1 MPVEIAMSKDSQE
14 GALPERALHQR
25 DWRKLLQF
33 GSGVGIEIASSNL
46 EVVAARVRPTGVKV
60 LGRLSIPDFAARP
73 AAEWGAEYAR
83 FLSPLGLSHVSAT
96 VLLPRRDV
104 IVRHLALPGVSGKD
118 VDGAVRFQL
127 DSLHPY
133 GEDEVSWGWSPLA
146 YGAVLVGITRRTTVQ
161 HYLDLFLTAG
171 IKVVSFT
178 FSAAA
183 VHSAVRLNGGRRRDG
198 FLALGPSATGGV
210 EVYGESQSRPVFTAE
225 FQLPPERAALLGL
238 AELRLAPETAP
249 LKLEDVLPKPAVNPV
264 ENDLS
269 RNPRP
274 YATALA
280 GACPWLAPAAN
291 LLAPGQRQASSR
303 AVFIP
308 TVVLAVIL
316 LLVAGA
322 IVLYNSY
329 ADRKY
334 LAAIEAEIAKV
345 APVAKH
351 ADDVDRQIQQT
362 RERAQ
367 LLDQFRNQTR
377 QDLDALNELTRLI
390 EPPAWVN
397 STTLSRDSVLLSG
410 EAPQASPL
418 LKILDSSPLFEN
430 STFQS
435 SGRVQSGG
443 ESFQIRAGRKYPA
456 K

>member
-1 MPVEIAMSKDSQE
+1 MPAEIHISKD
-14 GALPERALHQR
+14 L
-25 DWRKLLQF
+25 RKLLQF
-33 GSGVGIEIASSNL
+33 GSGVGIEIGASDL
-46 EVVAARVRPTGVKV
+46 EIVAARVRPNGVKV
-60 LGRLSIPDFAARP
+60 LGHLAIADFAARP
-73 AAEWGAEYAR
+73 AAEWGADYAR

-96 VLLPRRDV
+96 VLLPRREV

-118 VDGAVRFQL
+118 VDGAIRFQL

-133 GEDEVSWGWSPLA
+133 GDDEVSWGWSPLA
-146 YGAVLVGITRRTTVQ
+146 YGAVLVGVTRQSTVQ
-161 HYLDLFLTAG
+161 RYLDLFLAAG
-171 IKVVSFT
+171 IKAACFT

-183 VHSAVRLNGGRRRDG
+183 VHSAVRLNGANRGDG
-198 FLALGPSATGGV
+198 FLALGPAANGGV

-264 ENDLS
+264 ENDLA
-269 RNPRP
+269 RNARP

-280 GACPWLAPAAN
+280 GACPWLAPSAN

-308 TVVLAVIL
+308 TVVLAAIL

-322 IVLYNSY
+322 VVAYNSY

-334 LAAIEAEIAKV
+334 LASIEAEIAKV

-351 ADDVDRQIQQT
+351 ADDLDLQIQQA
-362 RERAQ
+362 RQHAV
-367 LLDQFRNQTR
+367 LLDQFRNLTR

-397 STTLSRDSVLLSG
+397 STALTRDSVLISG
-410 EAPQASPL
+410 EAPQAGPL
-418 LKILDSSPLFEN
+418 IKILDSSPLFEN
-430 STFQS
+430 SAMQQT
-435 SGRVQSGG
+435 GKTQSGG
-443 ESFQIRAGRKYPA
+443 ESFQIRSTRKYPA
-456 K
+456 Q

>member
-1 MPVEIAMSKDSQE
+1 MPVKNPISKD
-14 GALPERALHQR
+14 L
-25 DWRKLLQF
+25 RKLLQF
-33 GSGVGIEIASSNL
+33 GLGVGIEIGPRDL
-46 EVVAARVRPTGVKV
+46 EVVAARVRPTGVNV
-60 LGRLSIPDFAARP
+60 LGRLVIADFASRP

-96 VLLPRRDV
+96 VLLPRREV
-104 IVRHLALPGVSGKD
+104 IVRHLSLPGVKGRD

-127 DSLHPY
+127 DSMHPY
-133 GEDEVSWGWSPLA
+133 GDDEVSWGWSPLA
-146 YGAVLVGITRRTTVQ
+146 YGAVLVGVTRQSTVQ
-161 HYLDLFLTAG
+161 RYLDLFLAAG
-171 IKVVSFT
+171 IKAACFT

-183 VHSAVRLNGGRRRDG
+183 VHSAVRLNGANRGDG
-198 FLALGPSATGGV
+198 FLALGPAANGGV

-264 ENDLS
+264 ENDLA
-269 RNPRP
+269 RNARP

-280 GACPWLAPAAN
+280 GACPWRAPSAN

-308 TVVLAVIL
+308 TVVLAAIL

-322 IVLYNSY
+322 VVAYNSY

-334 LAAIEAEIAKV
+334 LASIEAEIAKV

-351 ADDVDRQIQQT
+351 ADDLDLQIQQA
-362 RERAQ
+362 RQHAV
-367 LLDQFRNQTR
+367 LLDQFRNLTR

-397 STTLSRDSVLLSG
+397 STALTRDSVLISG
-410 EAPQASPL
+410 EAPQAGPL
-418 LKILDSSPLFEN
+418 IKILDSSPLFEN
-430 STFQS
+430 SAMQQT
-435 SGRVQSGG
+435 GKTQSGG
-443 ESFQIRAGRKYPA
+443 ESFQIRSTRKYPA
-456 K
+456 Q

>member
-1 MPVEIAMSKDSQE
+1 MPAEIHISKD
-14 GALPERALHQR
+14 L
-25 DWRKLLQF
+25 RKLLQF
-33 GSGVGIEIASSNL
+33 GSGVGIEIGASDL
-46 EVVAARVRPTGVKV
+46 EIVAARVRPNGVKV
-60 LGRLSIPDFAARP
+60 LGHLAIADFAARP
-73 AAEWGAEYAR
+73 AAEWGADYAR

-96 VLLPRRDV
+96 VLLPRREV

-118 VDGAVRFQL
+118 VDGAIRFQL

-133 GEDEVSWGWSPLA
+133 GDDEVSWGWSPLA
-146 YGAVLVGITRRTTVQ
+146 YGAVLVGITRRIAVQ
-161 HYLDLFLTAG
+161 RYLDLFLAAG

-183 VHSAVRLNGGRRRDG
+183 VHSAVRLNGGGLRDG
-198 FLALGPSATGGV
+198 FLALGPSGNGGV
-210 EVYGESQSRPVFTAE
+210 EAYGESQSRPVFSAE
-225 FQLPPERAALLGL
+225 FQLPAERAALLGL

-269 RNPRP
+269 RNARP

-291 LLAPGQRQASSR
+291 LLAPEQRQASSR

-308 TVVLAVIL
+308 TVVLAAIL

-322 IVLYNSY
+322 VVAYNSY
-329 ADRKY
+329 ADRRY
-334 LAAIEAEIAKV
+334 LASIEAEIAQV

-351 ADDVDRQIQQT
+351 ADDLDRQIQQA
-362 RERAQ
+362 RQRSL
-367 LLDQFRNQTR
+367 LLDQFRSQTR

-397 STTLSRDSVLLSG
+397 STTLTRDSVLISG
-410 EAPQASPL
+410 EAPQAGPL
-418 LKILDSSPLFEN
+418 VKILDSSPLFGN
-430 STFQS
+430 SAIQS
-435 SGRVQSGG
+435 TGKTPTGG
-443 ESFQIRAGRKYPA
+443 ESFQIRATRKYPA
-456 K
+456 P